1 MARLFVSIELPALV
15 RAEMNRLQCDV
26 PGARWAPVEQLHLTL
41 RFIGELDGLAR
52 RDAEAALDEVEA
64 APFELLLAGVGHFP
78 PRGQPRVL
86 WVGVE
91 PSPALLELHERIC
104 RGWGERA
111 CRRRPVIFTPTS
123 RSPDCATRRRGPSL
137 LSSCSTISSARDR
150 SRLTASISTRAA
162 SVRAARCTRPR
173 RAGRSTEARSS
184 APGRGT
190 GPRRSG

>member
-104 RGWGERA
+104 RALGRA
-111 CRRRPVIFTPTS
+111 GLPAEARNFYPHITLARLRDTPPRAVAAFVMQHNLFRAGPIPVDSFHLYS
-123 RSPDCATRRRGPSL
+123 
-137 LSSCSTISSARDR
+137 
-150 SRLTASISTRAA
+150 SRLG
-162 SVRAARCTRPR
+162 ARGAVHTPET
-173 RAGRSTEARSS
+173 SW
-184 APGRGT
+184 PLD
-190 GPRRSG
+190 